1 MFRWKR
7 TEIPFKI
14 MAKWKT
20 NEWIMIYLRVSE
32 FEFEFAWLFEKRLS
46 GEISINIAWLNA
58 SNNVLCSKEM
68 NSSGPKK
75 PAVDGY
81 WPPTLALVCVV
92 KRLNAS
98 NFLLGKKEAMEKN
111 SKPSYTRK
119 RNIYAKS
126 IHYLITSVRLKRN
139 CKGVTINTL

>member
-46 GEISINIAWLNA
+46 DEISINIAWLNA
-58 SNNVLCSKEM
+58 SNNVLCSNEM
-68 NSSGPKK
+68 NSSGLKR

-81 WPPTLALVCVV
+81 WPPTALVCAV

-98 NFLLGKKEAMEKN
+98 NFLLGRKEAMEKTAN
-111 SKPSYTRK
+111 LHTRENGK
-119 RNIYAKS
+119 FMQKAFIIS
-126 IHYLITSVRLKRN
+126 
-139 CKGVTINTL
+139 